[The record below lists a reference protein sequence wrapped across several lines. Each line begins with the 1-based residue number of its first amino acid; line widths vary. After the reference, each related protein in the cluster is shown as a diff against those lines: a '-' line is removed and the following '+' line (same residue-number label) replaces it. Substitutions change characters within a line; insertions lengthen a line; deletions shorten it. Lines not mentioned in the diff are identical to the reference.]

1 MARPGLKG
9 LPIFVH
15 DYSHPVAF
23 LAQEDRS
30 WCGQLR
36 VMKTPKRRGLSPR
49 TEHFTALDIMSA
61 WEPLLEMRSPGFE
74 WDGSSA
80 IPDELYGLPT
90 GVAKC
95 IVYKI
100 PLDKLVDLANIG
112 FPAHNDLSSCTVW
125 RADQCV
131 SGSCVVAVLG
141 ETSIDCRWRFSV
153 EINSDLGLQRGR
165 LRFGSQ
171 WPSARVLPSQFGARR

>member
-1 MARPGLKG
+1 
-9 LPIFVH
+9 
-15 DYSHPVAF
+15 
-23 LAQEDRS
+23 
-30 WCGQLR
+30 
-36 VMKTPKRRGLSPR
+36 MKTPKRRGPSPR
-49 TEHFTALDIMSA
+49 TTNFTALDIMSA

-90 GVAKC
+90 GVAKY

-100 PLDKLVDLANIG
+100 HPDKLVDLASTG
-112 FPAHNDLSSCTVW
+112 FPAHNDLSSCSVW

-141 ETSIDCRWRFSV
+141 ETSIDCRWLFAV
-153 EINSDLGLQRGR
+153 EINSDLGLQRRRFILYHGHSGPR
-165 LRFGSQ
+165 LVYCHRNMVRGDSRGDWAAWELFLE
-171 WPSARVLPSQFGARR
+171 R